1 MFVRDPTRALAIGAA
16 AATGVQVGAA
26 MVATRF
32 VVHDA
37 GPATLAVLRYA
48 IGFLCLLPAC
58 LLAPR
63 PGFAARD
70 LGPIA
75 LLGIGQFGI
84 LVALLN
90 FGLRTV
96 PSGQGAL
103 IFATFPLMTLL
114 IAAAIGQERLT
125 AAKAAGVLLT
135 IAGVGLALGV
145 RMGGGTWLGEAAVAA
160 SALTGAVCSVLYRP
174 YLRRYS
180 PVAVSALAML
190 ASVIFLAGLA
200 GATEGLFDAP
210 PHFSPAGWAAVAFIG
225 TGSGAGYFLWLT
237 ALRHAPATEVTI
249 FLALSPLTAMG
260 LGAIW
265 LGEAVSALAVAG
277 LGAVALGLWLATR
290 DGGALG
296 SRPRGVTSC
305 PAAAPSDRCRSP

>member
-1 MFVRDPTRALAIGAA
+1 MRFSTRTLAIGAA

-32 VVHDA
+32 VVHDS
-37 GPATLAVLRYA
+37 GPATLAALRYA
-48 IGFLCLLPAC
+48 IGFFCLLPAC

-63 PGFAARD
+63 PRFAARD

-75 LLGIGQFGI
+75 LLGIGQFGVLI
-84 LVALLN
+84 ALLN

-103 IFATFPLMTLL
+103 IFSTFPLMTLL

-125 AAKAAGVLLT
+125 AVKTGGVLLT
-135 IAGVGLALGV
+135 IAGVGLALGDRV
-145 RMGGGTWLGEAAVAA
+145 GGGGTWLGEAAVAA

-180 PVAVSALAML
+180 PVAVSTVAMFF
-190 ASVIFLAGLA
+190 SVAFLAGLA
-200 GATEGLFDAP
+200 GATEGLFAAP
-210 PHFSPAGWAAVAFIG
+210 PQFSPAGWLAVAFIG
-225 TGSGAGYFLWLT
+225 IGSGVGYFLWLY

-249 FLALSPLTAMG
+249 FLALSPLTAML
-260 LGAIW
+260 LGAGL

-277 LGAVALGLWLATR
+277 LGAVIAGLWLATR
-290 DGGALG
+290 GGREGAA
-296 SRPRGVTSC
+296 RRITGV
-305 PAAAPSDRCRSP
+305 

>member
-1 MFVRDPTRALAIGAA
+1 MANSTRALAIGAA
-16 AATGVQVGAA
+16 AGTGIQVGAA

-37 GPATLAVLRYA
+37 GPATLAALRYA
-48 IGFLCLLPAC
+48 IGFVCLLPVC

-90 FGLRTV
+90 YGLRTV
-96 PSGQGAL
+96 PSGRGAL
-103 IFATFPLMTLL
+103 IFSTFPLLTLL

-125 AAKAAGVLLT
+125 AAKVAGVLLT
-135 IAGVGLALGV
+135 ITGVGLALGDQAAA
-145 RMGGGTWLGEAAVAA
+145 GGTWLGEAAVAA
-160 SALTGAVCSVLYRP
+160 SALTGAVCSVFYRP

-180 PVAVSALAML
+180 PVAVSTVAML
-190 ASVIFLAGLA
+190 ASVVFLAAFA
-200 GATEGLFDAP
+200 GTTEGLFAAA
-210 PHFSPAGWAAVAFIG
+210 PHFSPAGWLAVAFIG
-225 TGSGAGYFLWLT
+225 TGSGAGYFLWLY

-249 FLALSPLTAMG
+249 FLALSPLTATL
-260 LGAIW
+260 LGALW
-265 LGEAVSALAVAG
+265 LGEAVSAGTVLG
-277 LGAVALGLWLATR
+277 LGAVVAGLWLATR
-290 DGGALG
+290 GG
-296 SRPRGVTSC
+296 R
-305 PAAAPSDRCRSP
+305 